1 SRPTL
6 RAWKPS
12 FLSHWKMC
20 SATAA
25 SWPMA
30 LSMLQIS
37 SAKSISSWRSV
48 RATTSSIDMALPF
61 IRSEFF
67 HRGLRELRHDVI
79 AVAQAL
85 LDLAAL
91 HQLVDSEIPG
101 LLAQQSVD
109 VVVLRLG
116 KGVHSRGDL
125 VLRHV

>member
-1 SRPTL
+1 
-6 RAWKPS
+6 
-12 FLSHWKMC
+12 MC

-37 SAKSISSWRSV
+37 SAKSTSSWRSM
-48 RATTSSIDMALPF
+48 RATTSSTIDMALPF
-61 IRSEFF
+61 LRSEFF

-79 AVAQAL
+79 AVVQAL

-116 KGVHSRGDL
+116 EGVHSRGDL
-125 VLRHV
+125 VLRHVGQQLLADL